1 VRYVDR
7 DGVEHEQQARVVCVA
22 ANVVET
28 TRLLLNSSTPQH
40 PNGLANSSDQVGRN
54 YMRHVMAMVFGVM
67 PGEVNWHKGTTCAG
81 VIRDEVKHDTERGF
95 AGGFQYHL
103 LALGPE
109 YIANNLIPGGWG
121 KDYADLILDYD
132 KLSGVIITGEDPPQ
146 ATNRITL
153 HPTEVDQF
161 GLPVP
166 VVTYNKHPNTN
177 AMLEYGYE
185 KGRQMYESLGAT
197 EVFFH
202 EGFGATHNMGTCR
215 IGNDPATSVCN
226 SYGQTHD
233 IDNLFVS
240 DGSLFTT
247 AGSANPTLTII
258 SLMLRQADYL
268 ADQIE
273 AGVL

>member
-1 VRYVDR
+1 
-7 DGVEHEQQARVVCVA
+7 
-22 ANVVET
+22 
-28 TRLLLNSSTPQH
+28 
-40 PNGLANSSDQVGRN
+40 
-54 YMRHVMAMVFGVM
+54 
-67 PGEVNWHKGTTCAG
+67 
-81 VIRDEVKHDTERGF
+81 
-95 AGGFQYHL
+95 
-103 LALGPE
+103 
-109 YIANNLIPGGWG
+109 
-121 KDYADLILDYD
+121 
-132 KLSGVIITGEDPPQ
+132 
-146 ATNRITL
+146 
-153 HPTEVDQF
+153 
-161 GLPVP
+161 
-166 VVTYNKHPNTN
+166 
-177 AMLEYGYE
+177 MLEYGYE